1 MQLTSHAEKR
11 MQQRGIDMTLLGY
24 LDEFG
29 CFVEKGSK
37 GSIVF
42 FDKRA
47 KNLLKKELS
56 RREFARMERKLN
68 AYYIVSNDGA
78 VITVGHRT
86 RPIRH

>member
-1 MQLTSHAEKR
+1 MQLTFHAEKR
-11 MQQRGIDMTLLGY
+11 MQQRGINTAILEY

-29 CFVEKGSK
+29 CYLEKGSK

-47 KNLLKKELS
+47 KNLLRKELS
-56 RREFARMERKLN
+56 RREFARIERKLN
-68 AYYIVSNDGA
+68 TYYIVSNEGS

-86 RPIRH
+86 KPIRH